1 MRRNTTN
8 SYDHTSYSGSSGKL
22 VGFACE
28 LTVKFYERNAAK
40 QLTKRARVASI
51 YIQGKNAADARAAA
65 NRELTK
71 QLAMDGTIA
80 AWTGEVA
87 PVTKPYTKAT
97 GR

>member
-1 MRRNTTN
+1 MRRTNSN
-8 SYDHTSYSGSSGKL
+8 SYDHTSGKL

-51 YIQGKNAADARAAA
+51 FIQGKSANEARAAA
-65 NRELTK
+65 NRELAR
-71 QLAMDGTIA
+71 QLELEGTLA